1 MAMRL
6 DCLNFPKEEKIMAQ
20 KFPVFQVPIS
30 DRPGS
35 LYKFLI
41 ATAEAGVD
49 LACLSAV
56 SKGAGKGEVYLAA
69 KDPRAARKFFK
80 SEKMKVKELA
90 GFALDHKDQ
99 CGAGASAL
107 KPLAEKKSRDLPAS
121 PARWARGAV
130 RLFSW
135 WIRRM
140 P

>member
-1 MAMRL
+1 
-6 DCLNFPKEEKIMAQ
+6 MAQ

-107 KPLAEKKSRDLPAS
+107 KPLAEKKIKGLACIAS
-121 PARWARGAV
+121 TMGKGRCQIIFVVDKKDAV
-130 RLFSW
+130 KVVRALK
-135 WIRRM
+135 R
-140 P
+140 